1 MHGNEGHGVGF
12 WGRCSVEMPR
22 DQRHSQQQYLNAF
35 CLPLHREAVKRWVSL
50 AFLSSLFLLQKIPA
64 QLCPCLQL
72 ICIISTCC
80 LLTILPFYVHVSMFL
95 ALIQLSLHTQSRPF
109 TVPKEYRQTWGT
121 GSPFLKGLKVSTG
134 HMSSVQNQIC
144 VKLAQH

>member
-12 WGRCSVEMPR
+12 WGRCSVEMPP

-35 CLPLHREAVKRWVSL
+35 CLPLHREAVKHWASL

-80 LLTILPFYVHVSMFL
+80 LLTILPFHAHVSLFL
-95 ALIQLSLHTQSRPF
+95 ALLQLSSHTQSRPF
-109 TVPKEYRQTWGT
+109 TVPQEYRQTRGA

-134 HMSSVQNQIC
+134 HMTGVQMQIC